1 MKIIAGTLK
10 GRKVLVPTGKR
21 VRPTGA
27 KVKEALFSIIADEV
41 CDACV
46 LDVFSGSG
54 SVGIEALSRGAASC
68 TFVERDKSVIDVL
81 AKNLS
86 QFGLEDRGKI
96 LPLEAKRAMKLLEK
110 QGERFDI
117 IFLDP
122 PYSYFVKTKRIVE
135 SLSPGGVLAPEGLL
149 IWEHAVDT
157 TPHEKI
163 GSLQREREK
172 KYGDTALSFYRAKM
186 RYDHV
191 QSCSSSRII

>member
-27 KVKEALFSIIADEV
+27 KVKEALFSIIADDV
-41 CDACV
+41 PGARV

-68 TFVERDKSVIDVL
+68 TFVERDKNVIDVL

-86 QFGLEDRGKI
+86 QFGLEERGKI

-110 QGERFDI
+110 QNERFDI

-122 PYSYFVKTKRIVE
+122 PYSYFLKTKRIIE
-135 SLSPGGVLAPEGLL
+135 SLSYGGILAPEGLL
-149 IWEHAVDT
+149 VWEHAVET
-157 TPHEKI
+157 TTQEVI
-163 GSLQREREK
+163 GSLVREREK
-172 KYGDTALSFYRAKM
+172 KYGDTALSFYRA
-186 RYDHV
+186 
-191 QSCSSSRII
+191 

>member
-27 KVKEALFSIIADEV
+27 KVKEALFSIIADEII
-41 CDACV
+41 DARV

-54 SVGIEALSRGAASC
+54 SVGIEALSRGASTC
-68 TFVERDKSVIDVL
+68 TFVERDKNVIDVL
-81 AKNLS
+81 SKNLS
-86 QFGLEDRGKI
+86 VFGLEKVGKI

-110 QGERFDI
+110 QGETFDI

-135 SLSPGGVLAPEGLL
+135 SLSYGGILASEGLL
-149 IWEHAVDT
+149 VWEHAVDT
-157 TPHEKI
+157 TPHEKL
-163 GSLQREREK
+163 GSLIREREK
-172 KYGDTALSFYRAKM
+172 KYGDTVLSFYRA
-186 RYDHV
+186 
-191 QSCSSSRII
+191 

>member
-41 CDACV
+41 HDAVV

-54 SVGIEALSRGAASC
+54 SVGIEALSRGADSC

-81 AKNLS
+81 ARNLS

-110 QGERFDI
+110 QNERFDI

-135 SLSPGGVLAPEGLL
+135 SLSLGGILAPDGLL
-149 IWEHAVDT
+149 VWEHAVET
-157 TPHEKI
+157 TPRETI
-163 GSLQREREK
+163 GSFTREREK
-172 KYGDTALSFYRAKM
+172 KYGDTALSFYR
-186 RYDHV
+186 V
-191 QSCSSSRII
+191 Q